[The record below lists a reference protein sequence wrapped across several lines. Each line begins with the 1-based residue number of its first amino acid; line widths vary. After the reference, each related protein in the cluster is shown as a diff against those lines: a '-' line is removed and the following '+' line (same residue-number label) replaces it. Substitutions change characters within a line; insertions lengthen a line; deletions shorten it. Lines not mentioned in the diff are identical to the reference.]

1 VKNFCLITRGAYVIY
16 KWPLRQSGPWM
27 TKSEIEGTHA
37 ASFMNYETEAPY
49 ISTSTSTAPYSEV
62 SGENIDDFIKL
73 KWVKI

>member
-1 VKNFCLITRGAYVIY
+1 
-16 KWPLRQSGPWM
+16 M

-37 ASFMNYETEAPY
+37 ASFMNYEMEAPY